1 MARPVIVIR
10 RTAGIVGKVRNA
22 SFLLFYCIVD
32 ESIELNKSS
41 IDRFH
46 SRDRWPQWGGE
57 TIRNI

>member
-41 IDRFH
+41 IV
-46 SRDRWPQWGGE
+46 QNI
-57 TIRNI
+57 IRRLAS